1 MSGTIPLYILTFI
14 NTLQYHHTVQNYMY
28 TRKYHKFVLLQVWYY
43 DNDFIIWITA
53 HLDVAVSDF

>member
-28 TRKYHKFVLLQVWYY
+28 TRKYHKFVLLRVWYY
-43 DNDFIIWITA
+43 DNDFII
-53 HLDVAVSDF
+53 